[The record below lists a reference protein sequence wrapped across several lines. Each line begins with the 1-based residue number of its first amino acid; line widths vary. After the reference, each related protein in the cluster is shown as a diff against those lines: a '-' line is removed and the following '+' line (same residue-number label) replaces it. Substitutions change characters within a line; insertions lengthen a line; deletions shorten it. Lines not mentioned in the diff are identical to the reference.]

1 MVQTKAS
8 APTARHMRPA
18 EWLLAN
24 LPYVS
29 LIGLVGLVVNVVLS
43 FEEPHHEMLLVS
55 GLAVLASPLGV
66 LLHLTASRELTRGEK
81 RAWIAGLV
89 GRRGMTLFAAYL
101 RRIDRRRAT
110 EQLVAETPMRG
121 GRCD

>member
-8 APTARHMRPA
+8 APTARHVRPA

-29 LIGLVGLVVNVVLS
+29 LIGLVGLVVNVVLN

-55 GLAVLASPLGV
+55 GLAVLASPLCV
-66 LLHLTASRELTRGEK
+66 FFHLAASRELTRAEK
-81 RAWIAGLV
+81 RAWIAGLM
-89 GRRGMTLFAAYL
+89 GPRGMTLFAAYL
-101 RRIDRRRAT
+101 KRVDRRRVT

-121 GRCD
+121 GRSD